1 MYAQYK
7 APQPAKGFLDL
18 IFEIFK
24 KAQLHVVNRRKGQ
37 TSREE
42 VKQTVVATD
51 DENLATEVNL
61 DIDISLKNDDK
72 LQSLLEVIANIM
84 RKLIRLGE
92 EPLLDLLNII
102 EQQIISY
109 IEVQK
114 G

>member
-1 MYAQYK
+1 
-7 APQPAKGFLDL
+7 L

-37 TSREE
+37 SAKEE
-42 VKQTVVATD
+42 VKQTIIATD
-51 DENLATEVNL
+51 EENLATEVNL

-92 EPLLDLLNII
+92 DPILALLNTI
-102 EQQIISY
+102 EQ
-109 IEVQK
+109 
-114 G
+114 

>member
-1 MYAQYK
+1 
-7 APQPAKGFLDL
+7 L

-37 TSREE
+37 SAKEE
-42 VKQTVVATD
+42 VKQSIIATD
-51 DENLATEVNL
+51 EENLATDVNL

-92 EPLLDLLNII
+92 EPILALLNTI
-102 EQQIISY
+102 EQ
-109 IEVQK
+109 
-114 G
+114 

>member
-1 MYAQYK
+1 
-7 APQPAKGFLDL
+7 L

-37 TSREE
+37 SGKEE
-42 VKQTVVATD
+42 VKQTIIATD
-51 DENLATEVNL
+51 EENLATEVNL

-92 EPLLDLLNII
+92 DPILALLNTI
-102 EQQIISY
+102 EQ
-109 IEVQK
+109 
-114 G
+114 

>member
-1 MYAQYK
+1 
-7 APQPAKGFLDL
+7 L

-37 TSREE
+37 PAKEE
-42 VKQTVVATD
+42 VKQSIIATD
-51 DENLATEVNL
+51 EENLATEVNL

-92 EPLLDLLNII
+92 EPILALLNTI
-102 EQQIISY
+102 EQ
-109 IEVQK
+109 
-114 G
+114 

>member
-1 MYAQYK
+1 
-7 APQPAKGFLDL
+7 L

-37 TSREE
+37 SAKEE
-42 VKQTVVATD
+42 VKQTIIATD
-51 DENLATEVNL
+51 EENLATEVNL

-92 EPLLDLLNII
+92 EPILSLLNTI
-102 EQQIISY
+102 EQ
-109 IEVQK
+109 
-114 G
+114 

>member
-1 MYAQYK
+1 
-7 APQPAKGFLDL
+7 L

-37 TSREE
+37 SAKEE
-42 VKQTVVATD
+42 VKQSIIATD
-51 DENLATEVNL
+51 EENLATEVNL

-92 EPLLDLLNII
+92 EPILALLNTI
-102 EQQIISY
+102 EQ
-109 IEVQK
+109 
-114 G
+114 

>member
-1 MYAQYK
+1 
-7 APQPAKGFLDL
+7 L

-37 TSREE
+37 SAKEE
-42 VKQTVVATD
+42 VKQSIIATD
-51 DENLATEVNL
+51 EENLATQVNL

-92 EPLLDLLNII
+92 DPILALLNTI
-102 EQQIISY
+102 EQ
-109 IEVQK
+109 
-114 G
+114 

>member
-1 MYAQYK
+1 
-7 APQPAKGFLDL
+7 L

-37 TSREE
+37 SAKEE
-42 VKQTVVATD
+42 VKQAIIATD
-51 DENLATEVNL
+51 EENLATEVNL

-92 EPLLDLLNII
+92 EPILALLNTI
-102 EQQIISY
+102 EQ
-109 IEVQK
+109 
-114 G
+114 

>member
-1 MYAQYK
+1 
-7 APQPAKGFLDL
+7 L

-37 TSREE
+37 SAKEE
-42 VKQTVVATD
+42 IKQTIIATD
-51 DENLATEVNL
+51 EENLATEVNL

-92 EPLLDLLNII
+92 EPILALLNTI
-102 EQQIISY
+102 EQ
-109 IEVQK
+109 
-114 G
+114 

>member
-1 MYAQYK
+1 
-7 APQPAKGFLDL
+7 L

-37 TSREE
+37 SAKEE
-42 VKQTVVATD
+42 VKQTIIATD
-51 DENLATEVNL
+51 EENLATEVNL

-92 EPLLDLLNII
+92 EPILALLNTI
-102 EQQIISY
+102 EQ
-109 IEVQK
+109 
-114 G
+114 